1 MNQYVKYN
9 SDYHVLI
16 CCQHGYGLAPD
27 YIERHFRESHKT
39 IPLET
44 RRDIVS
50 YSKTLDFW
58 QPEQVNKSEPT
69 FIPIQG
75 LPIIH
80 GFKCQYDGCGELRS
94 TEYLWENIVGKFMD
108 GKGKKDQCGHGRI

>member
-1 MNQYVKYN
+1 MNFFIIEFTFVFAFKAMNQYVKYN

-50 YSKTLDFW
+50 YSKTLDLW
-58 QPEQVNKSEPT
+58 QPMTEFSPKGDDLGILLSDWLFDSMLFIT
-69 FIPIQG
+69 F
-75 LPIIH
+75 
-80 GFKCQYDGCGELRS
+80 
-94 TEYLWENIVGKFMD
+94 
-108 GKGKKDQCGHGRI
+108 